1 MRRLGFGLAVAIA
14 ILDQAT
20 KAWIVDYLVAP
31 GRGAPVTSFF
41 NLVYVQNRGIS
52 FGLFRIDDHWGPWLY
67 GGLGLAIATLLVV
80 WIVRAET
87 RWVAAAV
94 GAVLGGAIGNILD
107 RVFRGAVVDF
117 LDFHAAGYHWFAF
130 NAADAAISVGV
141 GLLIGISLFGSAER
155 TKT

>member
-1 MRRLGFGLAVAIA
+1 MSRLGFALAAAIA
-14 ILDQAT
+14 VLDQAS
-20 KAWIVDYLVAP
+20 KAWVVDLLVEP
-31 GRGAPVTSFF
+31 GRGLTVTSFF
-41 NLVYVQNRGIS
+41 NLVYVKNRGIS
-52 FGLFRIDDHWGPWLY
+52 FGLFRVDDYWGPWLF
-67 GGLGLAIATLLVV
+67 GGLGLAIAALLVV

-107 RVFRGAVVDF
+107 RIFRGAVVDF

-141 GLLIGISLFGSAER
+141 GLLIGISLFGPAER